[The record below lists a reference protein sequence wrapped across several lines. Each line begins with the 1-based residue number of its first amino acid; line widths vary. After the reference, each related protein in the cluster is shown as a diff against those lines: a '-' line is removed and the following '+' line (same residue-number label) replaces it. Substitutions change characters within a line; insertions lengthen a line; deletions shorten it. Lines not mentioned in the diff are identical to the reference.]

1 MQCSGS
7 QRGQWD
13 QLGMIVYMWERWSDG
28 EGGASEMGSGYEL
41 QWDAVALAPVCIQQS
56 RHVGTHT
63 HIHTL
68 IWRNKCT
75 LEMEQKS
82 VGGFGSCCRWLCGLF
97 EWEVGGVER
106 EWQRERERGNF
117 AVGFSLLHANK
128 SVIMQH
134 AFRLTFALCA
144 RILFRLFRGSFYSP
158 YLPISPTPF
167 PPARL
172 PFEAILCAY
181 FWSDIGYSIWPPQT
195 KCKLRDEHSFPGLER
210 SSMSPRRLRAVLWFP
225 RN

>member
-1 MQCSGS
+1 MVAAASLSAARFDVHDGVCTSFKPSAPQVSLKDVNAMQCSGS

-106 EWQRERERGNF
+106 EWQREREGQF
-117 AVGFSLLHANK
+117 CSWLLLVA
-128 SVIMQH
+128 
-134 AFRLTFALCA
+134 C
-144 RILFRLFRGSFYSP
+144 
-158 YLPISPTPF
+158 
-167 PPARL
+167 
-172 PFEAILCAY
+172 
-181 FWSDIGYSIWPPQT
+181 
-195 KCKLRDEHSFPGLER
+195 
-210 SSMSPRRLRAVLWFP
+210 
-225 RN
+225 